1 MIYLDPSDLGPLILM
16 RIISKEPT
24 LNNLHDG
31 HERSANIELVNLLTS
46 KYGNQKLIL
55 TVLTYL

>member
-55 TVLTYL
+55 T